1 MAKYIYNLDIST
13 AQLGTSAETR
23 SFTIRG
29 EIGATAMLQVIS
41 SDAPTKFYNFKTGT
55 YTTSFTSE
63 NNLFVVLENNFYYGN
78 LYFPEA
84 PGVDYTVMLMQ
95 DPRYSDTMFK
105 TSGSSKE
112 TKSIIKK
119 IEGLSDST
127 VTFALST
134 DSYSSNYQ
142 SFPSNI
148 TSTGNPSTST
158 GIDVD
163 INWTVNNVDN
173 DTHGFGFKYV
183 NPNYTGINK
192 KDIANTYYT
201 KYIFY
206 FQTTEAVVG
215 DTSSSTSVVVG
226 DLTDLVV
233 GMELKYTTGTTPPA
247 SATTITDIDTDTKT
261 LTLSTALSLSDGNT
275 MTFRAYG
282 ADLINAATGM
292 NITLAKTG
300 TAFAQRIQTL
310 VRADGG
316 ITEATDGL
324 STTIAVA
331 GTYGIGGGRE
341 VLYDGVGVDNSAAN
355 AIDVVTANSTAGSF
369 TVQLN
374 QNLTEKTKLS
384 IYNSFADITF
394 DTSVTINSYPLSN
407 KTIYFDLDKLLTAHV
422 SGA

>member
-29 EIGATAMLQVIS
+29 EVGATAMLQIIS

-63 NNLFVVLENNFYYGN
+63 NNLFVVLESNFYYGN
-78 LYFPEA
+78 LYFPAA
-84 PGVDYTVMLMQ
+84 PGVDYTIMLMQ

-158 GIDVD
+158 GIEVD
-163 INWTVNNVDN
+163 IDWTVNNVDN

-183 NPNYTGINK
+183 SPNYTGINK
-192 KDIANTYYT
+192 KDIANTYYN
-201 KYIFY
+201 KYVFY
-206 FQTTEAVVG
+206 FQTTEAVVW
-215 DTSSSTSVVVG
+215 
-226 DLTDLVV
+226 
-233 GMELKYTTGTTPPA
+233 
-247 SATTITDIDTDTKT
+247 
-261 LTLSTALSLSDGNT
+261 N
-275 MTFRAYG
+275 
-282 ADLINAATGM
+282 
-292 NITLAKTG
+292 
-300 TAFAQRIQTL
+300 
-310 VRADGG
+310 
-316 ITEATDGL
+316 
-324 STTIAVA
+324 
-331 GTYGIGGGRE
+331 
-341 VLYDGVGVDNSAAN
+341 
-355 AIDVVTANSTAGSF
+355 
-369 TVQLN
+369 
-374 QNLTEKTKLS
+374 
-384 IYNSFADITF
+384 
-394 DTSVTINSYPLSN
+394 
-407 KTIYFDLDKLLTAHV
+407 
-422 SGA
+422 

>member
-1 MAKYIYNLDIST
+1 
-13 AQLGTSAETR
+13 
-23 SFTIRG
+23 
-29 EIGATAMLQVIS
+29 
-41 SDAPTKFYNFKTGT
+41 
-55 YTTSFTSE
+55 
-63 NNLFVVLENNFYYGN
+63 NFYYGN
-78 LYFPEA
+78 LYFPAA
-84 PGVDYTVMLMQ
+84 PGVDYTIMLMQ
-95 DPRYSDTMFK
+95 DPRYSDTVFK
-105 TSGSSKE
+105 SNGKD

-119 IEGLSDST
+119 IEGLADST

-148 TSTGNPSTST
+148 TSTGNPSAST
-158 GIDVD
+158 GTDVD
-163 INWTVNNVDN
+163 IEWTVNNVDN

-183 NPNYTGINK
+183 NPIVTGINP
-192 KDIANTYYT
+192 KDVANSYYNRSV
-201 KYIFY
+201 FY
-206 FQTTEAVVG
+206 FQTTETVDG
-215 DTSSSTSVVVG
+215 STSSSIYVTVD
-226 DLTDLVV
+226 DLTDLVE

-247 SATTITDIDTDTKT
+247 SATTITAIDTDTKT

-292 NITLAKTG
+292 NITLPKIG
-300 TAFAQRIQTL
+300 TALARRVQTS

-324 STTIAVA
+324 STTIAVT
-331 GTYGIGGGRE
+331 GTYGIGGGRV

-355 AIDVVTANSTAGSF
+355 QIDVVTANSSAGSF

-374 QNLTEKTKLS
+374 QNLTEKTILS
-384 IYNSFADITF
+384 IYNSFADIDL
-394 DTSVTINSYPLSN
+394 DTSVTINSYPLIN
-407 KTIYFDLDKLLTAHV
+407 RTIYFDLDKVLTAHV